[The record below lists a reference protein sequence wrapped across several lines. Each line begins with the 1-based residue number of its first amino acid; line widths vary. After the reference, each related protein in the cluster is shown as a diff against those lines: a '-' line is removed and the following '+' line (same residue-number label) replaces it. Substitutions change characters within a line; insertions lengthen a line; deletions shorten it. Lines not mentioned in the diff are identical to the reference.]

1 MAIRITFHG
10 TLLALILLVLAMMA
24 VGPARQLYHEES
36 AIHAD
41 QGRLAA
47 GTAETN
53 RLTNR
58 LQELQDPH
66 AIEAL
71 ARAELG
77 YVRPGETS
85 YFTVKPP
92 AGGAAGQAHA
102 PAAAKAAPSP
112 SAASAPSAPA
122 GTPGAHAGHK
132 MWLHRAIDAIGSW
145 F

>member
-1 MAIRITFHG
+1 MAIRLTFHG
-10 TLLALILLVLAMMA
+10 TLLALILLVLALMA

-36 AIHAD
+36 SIHAD
-41 QGRLAA
+41 QAKLSA

-53 RLTNR
+53 TLTTR
-58 LQELQDPH
+58 LQQLQDPN

-85 YFTVKPP
+85 YFVVQPP
-92 AGGAAGQAHA
+92 TGTRAQPAAA
-102 PAAAKAAPSP
+102 PAAKSR
-112 SAASAPSAPA
+112 ASS
-122 GTPGAHAGHK
+122 GVQAGHK
-132 MWLHRAIDAIGSW
+132 AWLHRAIDAIGSW

>member
-10 TLLALILLVLAMMA
+10 TLLALILLVLALMA

-36 AIHAD
+36 SIHAD
-41 QGRLAA
+41 QAKLAA

-53 RLTNR
+53 TLTTR
-58 LQELQDPH
+58 LQQLQDPN

-85 YFTVKPP
+85 YFVVQPP
-92 AGGAAGQAHA
+92 AGTRGQ
-102 PAAAKAAPSP
+102 PAAP
-112 SAASAPSAPA
+112 PA
-122 GTPGAHAGHK
+122 TKQGAMPAVNAGATAGVKGGHK
-132 MWLHRAIDAIGSW
+132 AWLHRAIDAIGSW